1 MLAPVCAVV
10 LGVLSSVGPGCGEA
24 DPFTLT
30 GGGNQGGG
38 SSNSGT
44 GGSGGV
50 FVDNGK
56 ELFAGLE
63 ADLVTACGDCHETG
77 GIADTPF
84 LAGPDRYES
93 ILSWPGI
100 VVKNP
105 DDSLFNTYAITGSG
119 HSGSNLDTAP
129 GDLQARVQAWLEAE
143 AAAISAPINQTP
155 SLDPVTPILGF
166 NAIYLTPLDP
176 ALEGV
181 AVTFTAEELTPTSLK
196 LDQIQIHTTSKTG
209 VHIVHPVFAVYPKGK
224 DGSADPSDSFADVD
238 ARIDESTSTSLGVG
252 LVILTNWESGAKLG
266 IGFEVV
272 EPYSSGMGGGGGG
285 AGGGTAMGPCNAQAE
300 FDASAKPLL
309 QQRCF
314 GCHGG
319 NNGSATAALDMSDLQ
334 TDSSAACGQIKNR
347 INTGSPN
354 DSQIFVTTDPNGN
367 ASHPYKFGGDDG
379 LFDTFRTQVSL
390 WITAE

>member
-1 MLAPVCAVV
+1 MFATV
-10 LGVLSSVGPGCGEA
+10 LGALSSVGPGCGDP

-30 GGGNQGGG
+30 GAGDQGG
-38 SSNSGT
+38 SSQTGT
-44 GGSGGV
+44 GGSGGA

-56 ELFAGLE
+56 DLFAGIE
-63 ADLVTACGDCHETG
+63 ADLVENCGDCHQAG

-105 DDSLFNTYAITGSG
+105 ADSLFNTYAVAGSG
-119 HSGSNLDTAP
+119 HSGTNLDTAP
-129 GDLQARVQAWLEAE
+129 NGLQGRVQAWLDAE
-143 AAAISAPINQTP
+143 AAAIAAPIDDTP
-155 SLDPVTPILGF
+155 HLDPFTPILGF
-166 NAIYLTPLDP
+166 NAVYLTPLDP

-196 LDQIQIHTTSKTG
+196 LDQIQVHTTSKTG
-209 VHIVHPVFAVYPKGK
+209 VHIVHPVFAVYPKGG
-224 DGSADPSDSFADVD
+224 DGSADPSDSFADLDV
-238 ARIDESTSTSLGVG
+238 RIDESTSTSLGVG
-252 LVILTNWESGAKLG
+252 LLILTNWESGAKLG
-266 IGFEVV
+266 LGFQTV
-272 EPYSSGMGGGGGG
+272 EPYSSMSGTGG
-285 AGGGTAMGPCNAQAE
+285 AGGGTVAMGACNAQAQ
-300 FDASAKPLL
+300 FDTDAKPLF

-347 INTGSPN
+347 INTTTPAN
-354 DSQIFVTTDPNGN
+354 SQIFVTTDPNGN
-367 ASHPYKFGGDDG
+367 AAHPYKFGGDAN
-379 LFDTFRTQVSL
+379 LFNDFVSQVSI
-390 WITAE
+390 WISAE